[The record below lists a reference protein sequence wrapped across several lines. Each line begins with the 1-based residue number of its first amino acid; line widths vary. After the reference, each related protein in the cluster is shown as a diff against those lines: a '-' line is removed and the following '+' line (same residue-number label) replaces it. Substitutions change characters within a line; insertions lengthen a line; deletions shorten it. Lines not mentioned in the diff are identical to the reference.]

1 MSQVLNWV
9 WRIAVFYLLMTVT
22 EQLLPSEK
30 YRKYVRLYL
39 GVVFLLLVLSPAASL
54 AGLKEDL
61 TEAMEQAGRQAA
73 RDELRIEQEAG
84 NEARYRVILSE
95 YREWIRTQTAQLVSE
110 EGYSLE
116 DLEVDFEE
124 DPEAE
129 TFGRIREM
137 WLTVAQVPE
146 TGMVRAGETDLSG
159 HPVMEK
165 IRADLAQTYEI
176 ETGQIVIQGK

>member
-116 DLEVDFEE
+116 DLEVDF
-124 DPEAE
+124 
-129 TFGRIREM
+129 
-137 WLTVAQVPE
+137 
-146 TGMVRAGETDLSG
+146 
-159 HPVMEK
+159 
-165 IRADLAQTYEI
+165 
-176 ETGQIVIQGK
+176 

>member
-137 WLTVAQVPE
+137 RLTVAQVPE